1 MVSADSHRVSR
12 APRYSGIGFESGPFL
27 PTWLSHAMAPL
38 SRGLRL
44 TTGLVTL
51 LLLTLQPLS
60 HPGVI
65 QVSAV
70 PISLA
75 TTFGI
80 EFSFFSS
87 RYWDGSLPCV
97 RSCPPMDSSGRTPVL
112 PAWVSPFGHPRIK
125 TCLRFPEAY
134 RSLPRPSSPSSAK

>member
-12 APRYSGIGFESGPFL
+12 APRYSGIGFESGPFS

-51 LLLTLQPLS
+51 LLPTLQPLP
-60 HPGVI
+60 HPRVQ
-65 QVSAV
+65 QVWAV

-80 EFSFFSS
+80 ETAQTCCTLGCGRGCRVGNS
-87 RYWDGSLPCV
+87 RV
-97 RSCPPMDSSGRTPVL
+97 TNPV
-112 PAWVSPFGHPRIK
+112 V
-125 TCLRFPEAY
+125 
-134 RSLPRPSSPSSAK
+134 